1 MPRFFFNKS
10 LQHLQ
15 QTRTITRANV
25 ALSVLNTTMMR
36 WIFII
41 AIAACGVLYV
51 WLVNSSATAGFYL
64 SDLDKRVAKLDNEY
78 RAAEVQQ
85 AQLQS
90 LDHIEKQGQALE
102 MVVASDV
109 RYAREDHN
117 VALGD
122 E

>member
-15 QTRTITRANV
+15 QTRTITRAHIV
-25 ALSVLNTTMMR
+25 LSVFNTTMMR

-41 AIAACGVLYV
+41 AIAACGVFYV

-64 SDLDKRVAKLDNEY
+64 SDLDKRVAKLDGAY
-78 RAAEVQQ
+78 RAAELQQ
-85 AQLQS
+85 AKLQS
-90 LDHIEKQGQALE
+90 LEHIEKQGQALE

-117 VALGD
+117 VALG